1 MLVLFQSSIYR
12 YQVSSLINN
21 MYLLP
26 AKGLAQ
32 TEAVLDKQGWLLS
45 SMVLKSM
52 VKTADQVI
60 NAQHI
65 PYLN

>member
-12 YQVSSLINN
+12 YQVPSLINN

-26 AKGLAQ
+26 AKDLAQ

-52 VKTADQVI
+52 VKTLDQVI
-60 NAQHI
+60 NDNTF
-65 PYLN
+65 PT

>member
-1 MLVLFQSSIYR
+1 
-12 YQVSSLINN
+12 